1 MNNDFLTTNGQT
13 NTNGNKSFDIPDD
26 IYDAVVIGI
35 ANMGEVETTFNG
47 ETKKSKKVSV
57 AFALDYQFSN
67 KEFAVVTQRYTLSL
81 HEKSALGKMFA
92 KIGMPKEAK
101 LGDLLGRQ
109 VRVEITHN
117 GDYTNVGS
125 VLTASKVKLATP
137 EVYAPTWWFT
147 NNYEMGLATGV
158 LGQRPRKEATCPAN
172 GVPTNAENSDQLPF

>member
-1 MNNDFLTTNGQT
+1 MSNDFLTTNCQT
-13 NTNGNKSFDIPDD
+13 NTNSNKSFDIPDD

-57 AFALDYQFSN
+57 AFALDYQFAN

-101 LGDLLGRQ
+101 LGDLLGKQ

-117 GDYTNVGS
+117 GEYTNVGS
-125 VLTASKVKLATP
+125 VLTASKVKLTVP
-137 EVYAPTWWFT
+137 EVYAPSWWYT
-147 NNYEMGLATGV
+147 NNYEMGLAEGV
-158 LGQRPRKEATCPAN
+158 LGQRPKKESTCTGSPMNTEAS
-172 GVPTNAENSDQLPF
+172 NSDSLPF